1 MERGEELY
9 SALGQLVRAAR
20 RQAGLTQDALAMRV
34 GLTRASINNIEHGR
48 QKILVHTLF
57 DLAGA
62 LGIAP
67 AALLPP
73 LAAEHHLS
81 RADLTDLPPDLDAD
95 ERAWVRAVLA
105 LEPGANHE
113 Q

>member
-1 MERGEELY
+1 MAQGEALY
-9 SALGQLVRAAR
+9 SAIGQLVRAAR
-20 RQAGLTQDALAMRV
+20 RHAGLTQDVVAGRV

-57 DLAGA
+57 DLADA
-62 LGIAP
+62 LGVAP

-73 LAAEHHLS
+73 LASDQHLPES
-81 RADLTDLPPDLDAD
+81 DLPSDLDTG

-105 LEPGANHE
+105 LEPGVSS
-113 Q
+113 